1 MSLFGPL
8 SPPAL
13 PPPPLPSPNGP
24 DKPQP
29 GKPQPGPPPITWTL
43 AIGLA
48 GAVLGSLVSNLDTR
62 LTTFSLAD
70 LRGGIGFGVDE
81 ASWVSTAYNV
91 AEVAVV
97 PMTPWLAAIV
107 SPRRA
112 IAAAAALLTI
122 AGAFVPIAAP
132 HFVALVA
139 MRFLQG
145 MGGGALIPLLLLS
158 VLRFTPAHQ
167 RVYGLTVYG
176 FVTTA
181 TPLFAEPLAG
191 FLTEFVNWQSIFYIC
206 VPVGPLVALMVLF
219 GMPVEPVKT
228 ELFAKTDYGGMAL
241 LAVFAGLLTAALG
254 EGQRLDWFDSPLI
267 DSLFAASALFL
278 AAFVLLELTLKAPL
292 IDLGLL
298 RRFNFT
304 GGLLMVFAF
313 AFASLFTGSVV
324 PMYGTAVRL
333 FREPQVGAIL
343 VWGGAAQ
350 VAVALA
356 VPFVLRRLEARVVIA
371 LGLFGSAIGCR
382 LATFIDS
389 DWVGADLLASVVL
402 QSASQLLLL
411 VPIVVVSTAVLQPK
425 DALSGG
431 TIFNVWRDL
440 AISAAGA
447 VVGGVLTVRE
457 RVHSF
462 YLTDHAVAGAP
473 ATVLREAQGG
483 LAALAGAIRT
493 QATVQA
499 SADMFG
505 WLGVAMLAAFA
516 LTFVLKQT
524 PIPFPPK

>member
-8 SPPAL
+8 SPPPM
-13 PPPPLPSPNGP
+13 PPPKGP
-24 DKPQP
+24 D
-29 GKPQPGPPPITWTL
+29 GRPQPGPPPITWTL

-62 LTTFSLAD
+62 LTAFSLAD
-70 LRGGIGFGVDE
+70 LRGGVGLGVDE
-81 ASWVSTAYNV
+81 ASWVSTAYNI

-97 PMTPWLAAIV
+97 PMTPWLATIV

-122 AGAFVPIAAP
+122 AGAFVPAAAP
-132 HFVALVA
+132 HFVALVSL
-139 MRFLQG
+139 RFLQG

-158 VLRFTPAHQ
+158 VLRFAPMHQ
-167 RVYGLTVYG
+167 RVFGLTVYG

-191 FLTEFVNWQSIFYIC
+191 WLTDAVAWQSIFYISI
-206 VPVGPLVALMVLF
+206 PIGPLVALMVLF
-219 GMPVEPVKT
+219 GMPVEAVKA
-228 ELFAKTDYGGMAL
+228 EVFAKTDYAGMAL
-241 LAVFAGLLTAALG
+241 LALFAGLLTAALA

-267 DSLFAASALFL
+267 DSLFLASALFL
-278 AAFVLLELTLKAPL
+278 AAFVALELTLKDPL
-292 IDLGLL
+292 IDLSLL
-298 RRFNFT
+298 LRFNFS

-313 AFASLFTGSVV
+313 AFASLFTGSII
-324 PMYGTAVRL
+324 PMYGTEVRL
-333 FREPQVGAIL
+333 FRESQVGAIL

-350 VAVALA
+350 LAVAL
-356 VPFVLRRLEARVVIA
+356 VIPFVLRLLEARVVIA
-371 LGLFGSAIGCR
+371 LGLFGAAIGCR

-389 DWVGADLLASVVL
+389 DWVGANLLAALLL
-402 QSASQLLLL
+402 QSAAQLVLL
-411 VPIVVVSTAVLQPK
+411 VPIVVVSTSTLQPK

-462 YLTDHAVAGAP
+462 YITDHLVAGAP

-483 LAALAGAIRT
+483 LAALAGVARA
-493 QATVQA
+493 QATAQA
-499 SADMFG
+499 SADAFG

-516 LTFVLKQT
+516 ITVLLKPT